1 MSGQKREIFLTALLA
16 ELRSQHSAWR
26 IDDHY
31 KIEWAGHPRNAWPE
45 ADIVIDMQGRRF
57 IVEYDEDSDPG
68 RSLVKYWPILHQA
81 GRIPMTIIEVW
92 KRGTTIGHGQ
102 AELTKWMGARFEQ
115 LHPSFSYKFIERK
128 EETATA
134 MAQKVAEI
142 VEAAQP

>member
-1 MSGQKREIFLTALLA
+1 VSEQKREIFLTALIA
-16 ELRSQHSAWR
+16 ELRSQHSAWHM
-26 IDDHY
+26 DDHY

-81 GRIPMTIIEVW
+81 SKIPITIIEVW
-92 KRGTTIGHGQ
+92 KRGTTVGHSQ
-102 AELTKWMGARFEQ
+102 AELAKWMGARFEQ
-115 LHPSFSYKFIERK
+115 LHPSFTYKFIERK

-134 MAQKVAEI
+134 IAQKVAEI
-142 VEAAQP
+142 VEVAQP